1 MGCDHWKSRAF
12 RSVGATGRLHG
23 RHHPRPLTPM
33 VVPIGGPHRDRW
45 NLIAT
50 SLGSSMVPWT
60 DIDPTVVAHL
70 MASVVLHADA
80 WERDPYRAAWIRTVL
95 IDTCPPDIFYRM
107 ITHLGTQRSI
117 GATAISI
124 VAHGWHRPDL
134 RSMLTALCVGASG
147 DDPRGR
153 LPRLAATDRAYLA
166 AYGLGMVS
174 APASLVS
181 VVVQGGNRL
190 WSDPPSRQHL
200 LQILRSAALPSPMVA
215 SVIQTCVSII
225 TDRCGYR
232 VATSEKCL
240 ALVILAQMV
249 PYAAEADVVDGI
261 RALEQS
267 LDSIERASLTD
278 HYHDTPDGM
287 VSRVVELRWMVYALL
302 HGMHCPAVAD
312 SIRTRLRRY
321 LHDTTQ
327 VIRLSTLQAIAD
339 ADDDS
344 MTDHRRTSRLAAA
357 VFHPATVADLET
369 AIHYRSDL
377 HVDAAQPAIWQL
389 LATLPIATNAQ
400 QAMMRS
406 TVMRLVRAWLFRVPP
421 AQWTDPAMR
430 SWLIRVLRRM
440 AAPPCGDAMDLIC
453 WLIDQA
459 KASDAFGG
467 KFEIAML
474 IGDVLADQDAKWC
487 MPVVQRWIT
496 HVCLVDFVSDPRPS
510 YEILPIVAMVRHH
523 LATCPD
529 MVDMLLPHIDRWLTH
544 GGNSDTIQRILS
556 LLEPQI
562 DHAAVAERMLPVLIR
577 ALHRW
582 DDGIGGRIPESIA
595 HTVGSAMR
603 NPRVV
608 PTVLEAIRPMV
619 LRTSPSPRLALSV
632 LHVGLERTS
641 DPSTAT
647 DIVMLIGA
655 CMTNRHAYDIRR
667 AALTALWHGIRFPH
681 LRGPILAVALSYLSD
696 PDRRVADRAL
706 TLLAETIGDP
716 SLPIPDSVWNA
727 VHQWVLTELRSRTS
741 SSTSAGMLRVLRHSL
756 LRLPIDHRPMA
767 LLAAVRPVSDTD
779 GDTRAASGMA
789 PELRGR

>member
-1 MGCDHWKSRAF
+1 MD
-12 RSVGATGRLHG
+12 T
-23 RHHPRPLTPM
+23 
-33 VVPIGGPHRDRW
+33 
-45 NLIAT
+45 
-50 SLGSSMVPWT
+50 
-60 DIDPTVVAHL
+60 DPTVVAHL

-107 ITHLGTQRSI
+107 ITHLDTRSSI
-117 GATAISI
+117 GPTAISI

-134 RSMLTALCVGASG
+134 RSVLTAVCVGASG

-166 AYGLGMVS
+166 AYGLGLGMAS

-200 LQILRSAALPSPMVA
+200 LRILRSAAPPSPMVA

-240 ALVILAQMV
+240 ALVLLAQMV

-261 RALEQS
+261 RALEQG

-278 HYHDTPDGM
+278 RYTPDGM
-287 VSRVVELRWMVYALL
+287 TSRAVELRWMVYALL

-327 VIRLSTLQAIAD
+327 VLRLSTLQAIAD
-339 ADDDS
+339 AYDDS
-344 MTDHRRTSRLAAA
+344 MTDHRQTSRIAAA

-389 LATLPIATNAQ
+389 LATLPIATNTQ

-406 TVMRLVRAWLFRVPP
+406 TVMRLVRAWLFRVPT
-421 AQWTDPAMR
+421 AQWADPAMR
-430 SWLIRVLRRM
+430 AWRIRVLRRM

-459 KASDAFGG
+459 SDAFGE
-467 KFEIAML
+467 KVEIAML
-474 IGDVLADQDAKWC
+474 IGDVLADQDARWC

-496 HVCLVDFVSDPRPS
+496 HVCPGDFVSDPRPS

-544 GGNSDTIQRILS
+544 GSDSDAIQRILS

-582 DDGIGGRIPESIA
+582 DDGIGGGIAESIA
-595 HTVGSAMR
+595 HTVGGAMR

-608 PTVLEAIRPMV
+608 PTVLDAIRPMV
-619 LRTSPSPRLALSV
+619 LRTSPSPRVALSV

-655 CMTNRHAYDIRR
+655 CLTNHRESVDADIRR

-681 LRGPILAVALSYLSD
+681 LRGPILALALSYRSD
-696 PDRRVADRAL
+696 PDRRVVDRAL

-741 SSTSAGMLRVLRHSL
+741 SSTSAGLLRVLRHCL
-756 LRLPIDHRPMA
+756 LRIPIDHRPMA

-779 GDTRAASGMA
+779 KDTRAASGMA